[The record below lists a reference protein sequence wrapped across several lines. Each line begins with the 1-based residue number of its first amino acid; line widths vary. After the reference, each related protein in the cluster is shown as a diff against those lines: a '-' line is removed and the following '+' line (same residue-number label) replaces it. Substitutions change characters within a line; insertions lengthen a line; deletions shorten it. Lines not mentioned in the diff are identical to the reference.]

1 VTWPG
6 STALY
11 TDQYELSMLD
21 ASLRAGV
28 AGRPVTFEV
37 FTRRLPD
44 QREYGVFCGLG
55 RLLDALERF
64 RFGPDELDWLA
75 SGRIVSDQ
83 ALDWLSAY
91 RFSGDVWAYREGELF
106 GAGSP
111 VLTVLGGFG
120 ESVLLETLV
129 LSILNHDTA
138 VASAAARIVA
148 VAGNRP
154 VIEMGSRR
162 TDAEAAVSAA
172 RAAWI
177 AGFASTS
184 NLAAG
189 ERYGVPTAGTAAH
202 AFTLVFAEE
211 RQAFAAQL
219 DALGHDTT
227 LLVDTYDTEQGI
239 RAAVAASSG
248 RLGAVRID
256 SGRLDEEAV
265 RARRLLDEL
274 GAASTRI
281 VVTGDLDEDAIRRL
295 AAAPIDGYG
304 VGTSVVT
311 GAGAPTAGFVYKLVA
326 AAAGDAPGAPQHPTA
341 KRSPGKATVAG
352 RKWAWRLLGADGHAV
367 GEDVSLVPAA
377 PDGPARRLQFPVVRG
392 GAALPQPALAEVR
405 EHHRRAR
412 AELPPGGRLPVR
424 MRPAP
429 S

>member
-1 VTWPG
+1 
-6 STALY
+6 
-11 TDQYELSMLD
+11 MLD

-44 QREYGVFCGLG
+44 DREYGVFCGLG
-55 RLLDALERF
+55 RLLDALQRF
-64 RFGPDELDWLA
+64 RFDDAALNWLASRRIVSDEALDWLA
-75 SGRIVSDQ
+75 
-83 ALDWLSAY
+83 AY
-91 RFSGDVWAYREGELF
+91 RFSGDVWAYPEGDLF
-106 GAGSP
+106 VAGSP
-111 VLTVLGGFG
+111 VLTVVGPFG
-120 ESVLLETLV
+120 ESVLLETIV

-138 VASAAARIVA
+138 VASAAARIVTA
-148 VAGNRP
+148 AGDRP

-189 ERYGVPTAGTAAH
+189 ERYGIPTAGTAAH

-211 RQAFAAQL
+211 RQAFTAQIR
-219 DALGHDTT
+219 ALGHDTT

-239 RAAVAASSG
+239 RAAVAASAG

-256 SGRLDEEAV
+256 SGRLGEEAV

-295 AAAPIDGYG
+295 AAAPVDGYG

-311 GAGAPTAGFVYKLVA
+311 GAGSPTAGFVYKLVA
-326 AAAGDAPGAPQHPTA
+326 AGADGPGAPQRPTA

-352 RKWAWRLLGADGHAV
+352 RKWAWRLLDGDGLAV
-367 GEDVSLVPAA
+367 GEDVSLVSAA
-377 PDGPARRLQFPVVRG
+377 PQGPARQLHLPVVRG
-392 GAALPQPALAEVR
+392 GVVLAQPELAEVR
-405 EHHRRAR
+405 EHHRRSR
-412 AELPPGGRLPVR
+412 AELPPGRRLPMRV
-424 MRPAP
+424 RPAP